1 MPAEESCLEFVKNI
15 NETDEEWLFDRFD
28 YKKKY
33 KVIYFIECYII
44 WCYVMLAILG
54 TISRTITKTILRTMI
69 RTIITRGNKYED
81 NNRKGYRFE

>member
-1 MPAEESCLEFVKNI
+1 
-15 NETDEEWLFDRFD
+15 
-28 YKKKY
+28 
-33 KVIYFIECYII
+33 
-44 WCYVMLAILG
+44 MLAILG